1 MKKIWKL
8 SALSVAITALIMGSG
23 YLYRMHPGSI
33 LLYEGEA
40 RRVETSAAFSLT
52 PSDDGAGALSMEQTE
67 DASLLSRGYT
77 LLGDEPGRYEMELS
91 LFRVIP
97 LGAVP
102 VDVVPREEVIVGGN
116 TIGIKLYT
124 EGLLVVQKAKILTE
138 AGESVSP
145 WENLDIQAGDY
156 IMKAN
161 GKALDGSESL
171 AKEVDSS
178 GGAPVTLLIQREG
191 RNHEVVITPA
201 KSVDD
206 NCLRL
211 GLWVRDS
218 TAGIGT
224 MTFALPES
232 KRFCAL
238 GHAICDMDTGAA
250 FTVMTG
256 EIVDSTVVSIS
267 KGEKGVPGEL
277 QGAFKMP
284 EKSMGIVTENSAL
297 GIFGEYEGD
306 SPAEG
311 RRMPAALISE
321 VETGD
326 AVILSNIKGEEIRE
340 YAIEIERV
348 YPKSF
353 RSPKGMVIH
362 VTDPELLAE
371 AGGIVQGMSG
381 SPILQNGKIVGAVT
395 HVFVN
400 DPTRGYGIFIENM
413 LAEAN
418 KNEE

>member
-8 SALSVAITALIMGSG
+8 SVLSIVITALVMGSG
-23 YLYRMHPGSI
+23 YLYMARPGSI
-33 LLYEGEA
+33 LLYEGEE
-40 RRVETSAAFSLT
+40 RELETSAAFSLMPGSQT
-52 PSDDGAGALSMEQTE
+52 AESLSMEQADT
-67 DASLLSRGYT
+67 ASFLSKGYT
-77 LLGDEPGRYEMELS
+77 LKADEPGSYQVELS

-97 LGAVP
+97 LGAVS
-102 VDVVPREEVIVGGN
+102 VNVVPREEVIVGGN
-116 TIGIKLYT
+116 TIGVKLYT
-124 EGLLVVQKAKILTE
+124 QGLLVVQKAQILTE
-138 AGESVSP
+138 DGQSVSP
-145 WENLDIQAGDY
+145 WENSDIKPGDY

-161 GKALDGSESL
+161 GKDLLGSDTL
-171 AKEVDSS
+171 AKEVERSD
-178 GGAPVTLLIQREG
+178 GAAVTLLIQRDGKE
-191 RNHEVVITPA
+191 HEAVITPA

-206 NCLRL
+206 HCLRL

-224 MTFALPES
+224 MTFALPSS

-238 GHAICDMDTGAA
+238 GHAICDLDTGAA
-250 FTVMTG
+250 FTVSTG

-267 KGEKGVPGEL
+267 KGEKGSPGEL
-277 QGAFKMP
+277 LGAFKMP
-284 EKSMGIVTENSAL
+284 EQHLGDVTRNDTC
-297 GIFGEYEGD
+297 GVFGRYEEAP
-306 SPAEG
+306 PAEG
-311 RRMPAALISE
+311 PLMPAALISE
-321 VETGD
+321 VEEGE

-353 RSPKGMVIH
+353 RSPKGMVIR

-381 SPILQNGKIVGAVT
+381 SPIIQNGKIVGAVT

-413 LAEAN
+413 LAEAE
-418 KNEE
+418 KMK